1 MTYWK
6 INYHFVWG
14 TKHREAVLFGENA
27 AIAVNAICAEA
38 NEMRSLIH
46 AIAVQP
52 EHVHSAL
59 SVPPVYSPSQIA
71 KQLKGKSSHLLT
83 RTWNSGG
90 EVHWSGWQSEY
101 GIITFGERSRTS
113 IVRYL
118 NNQEEH
124 HRTNNLWLSFEELGG
139 PPATPTNLEEVS
151 YE

>member
-27 AIAVNAICAEA
+27 VAAMNAICAEA
-38 NEMRSLIH
+38 NEIRSLIY

-52 EHVHSAL
+52 EHVHIAL

-71 KQLKGKSSHLLT
+71 KRLKGKSSHLLT
-83 RTWNSGG
+83 RIWNSGG
-90 EVHWSGWQSEY
+90 GMDWSGWQSEY
-101 GIITFGERSRTS
+101 GIITFGEESRPA
-113 IVRYL
+113 IVQYI

-124 HRTNNLWLSFEELGG
+124 HRSKNLCPSFEDLGG
-139 PPATPTNLEEVS
+139 PPLRPTNLGEVS
-151 YE
+151 